1 MTTPYQPN
9 PYTVAAKVLAFF
21 RANPAEELTVID
33 IACKYEASAGTIRTE
48 LSKCVAAGL
57 LVLARNDDLEP
68 AYGAGPALLPQASKR
83 GRPAKAPVPD
93 QPARPATPPETA
105 MPKTIPAK
113 RGAAQ
118 PTLDDHAT
126 PYIPA
131 MPAAKANQPAPL
143 PAWGAWTPEIM
154 AAIPI
159 DTSIPAPVRNGGGA
173 VDLSPLLTDLP
184 INGSRLLPLAVR
196 ASLAKATTRLHKQS
210 GKKFTLLVNKPDQ
223 TLRVFRVS

>member
-1 MTTPYQPN
+1 MTNIPYQPN
-9 PYTVAAKVLAFF
+9 PHTVAAKVLTFF
-21 RANPAEELTVID
+21 RENPTKELTVID
-33 IACKYEASAGTIRTE
+33 IACKYETSGGTIRTE

-68 AYGAGPALLPQASKR
+68 AYGAGPALLPQPAKR
-83 GRPAKAPVPD
+83 GRPAKAAAPD
-93 QPARPATPPETA
+93 QPATPTETT

-118 PTLDDHAT
+118 PTLDDYST
-126 PYIPA
+126 PYVPA
-131 MPAAKANQPAPL
+131 MPAAKASQPAPL

-159 DTSIPAPVRNGGGA
+159 DTGIPVPVRNGGGA

-184 INGSRLLPLAVR
+184 VNSSRLLPLSVK
-196 ASLAKATTRLHKQS
+196 ASLAKAITRIHKQS
-210 GKKFTLLVNKPDQ
+210 GKKFTLWVNKPDQ